1 MVQKTVKKTGHIPS
15 FSKIRWSISQ
25 AIDLLNFKNLANLT
39 FILILCFL
47 GACDIANLE
56 EALPAY
62 IKIEK
67 FELSTTPEQG
77 AASEQITDAWIFVND
92 LSLGIYEL
100 PATIPS
106 LDVGNQNI
114 TIFPVIRENGVRS
127 TPIIYP
133 LYNRFETNI
142 DLVVGET
149 VTIQPTTTYVN
160 NAIFELVEDFNST
173 GHLLQGGNA
182 NVVTIVD
189 GIGEIQL
196 GTEEAVEFTSTG
208 TFIDLPTNSG
218 LAIFMEFDYKTNIE
232 LEVGLV
238 GIDPSPTNPVN
249 ATVYNVVLCPI
260 NRWNKVYVNMQEIL
274 EVSQLP
280 GYKLAFRA
288 STIDTGCGN
297 VNSAAPAVSIDNVKF
312 IRLTN

>member
-1 MVQKTVKKTGHIPS
+1 MVQKTVKKIANISS
-15 FSKIRWSISQ
+15 FNKVRWSISQ
-25 AIDLLNFKNLANLT
+25 NISLLNFKNLANLT
-39 FILILCFL
+39 FVVLLCFV
-47 GACDIANLE
+47 GACDIINPE
-56 EALPAY
+56 EGLPSY
-62 IKIEK
+62 LQIER
-67 FELSTTPEQG
+67 FEFSTTPAQG
-77 AASEQITDAWIFVND
+77 TASEQITDVWVFVND

-106 LDVGNQNI
+106 LDVGNQDV

-133 LYNRFETNI
+133 FYNRFETTVNLI
-142 DLVVGET
+142 VGET
-149 VTIQPTTTYVN
+149 ITIQPTTTYVN
-160 NAIFELVEDFNST
+160 NAFFELVEDFNST
-173 GHLLQGGNA
+173 GHLLRGGDA
-182 NVVTIVD
+182 NVVTVVD

-196 GTEEAVEFTSTG
+196 GTEEAVEFTSTE
-208 TFIDLPTNSG
+208 TFIDLPTNTG
-218 LAIFMEFDYKTNIE
+218 LAVFVEFDYKTNIE

-260 NRWNKVYVNMQEIL
+260 NRWNKVYINMQEIL
-274 EVSQLP
+274 AISQLP

-288 STIDTGCGN
+288 STVDTGGGIA
-297 VNSAAPAVSIDNVKF
+297 VNETPAVSIDNIKF